1 MKQRAA
7 LTAVIVCA
15 TCTFSIESPAK
26 TPIGSDDFNSNSLS
40 PINWFVPMSDAL
52 VAGNGH
58 LQLLTT
64 GPATESKFVQ
74 WNRYIDDPTL
84 SWTYR
89 IDVSMPSLGLTA
101 TQSVLYGL
109 QLDGADG
116 SHVFSYIA
124 EFVDPDTGSVAR
136 EIAASTPS
144 GTPSVTA
151 PNDIATV
158 QLHFDASSQ
167 TVFAEYDPD
176 GPDAQGNYSFTTLA
190 TQGNFDPT
198 NIFVIGQSSGGVQL
212 NAASSVYGDNVQA
225 TTVPEAQHY
234 VFLLSGLAGL
244 GWLGRRRRRGQV

>member
-1 MKQRAA
+1 MKQRAG
-7 LTAVIVCA
+7 LIAVIVCT
-15 TCTFSIESPAK
+15 TCTFSIGSLAK
-26 TPIGSDDFNSNSLS
+26 TPTGSDDFNSNSLS
-40 PINWFVPMSDAL
+40 PTKWLVPMSDAL
-52 VAGNGH
+52 VAGDGH
-58 LQLLTT
+58 LQLLTS

-74 WNRYIDDPTL
+74 WNSYIDDPTL

-89 IDVSMPSLGLTA
+89 IDVSMPALALTG

-116 SHVFSYIA
+116 SHVFSYLA
-124 EFVDPDTGSVAR
+124 EFVDPDTGTVAR

-151 PNDIATV
+151 PNNIATV
-158 QLHFDASSQ
+158 QLHFDASSH

-176 GPDAQGNYSFTTLA
+176 GPDAQGHYSFTTLA
-190 TQGNFDPT
+190 SHGNFDPA

-234 VFLLSGLAGL
+234 AFLLSGLAAL
-244 GWLGRRRRRGQV
+244 GWLGRRRRGRV